1 MQPEKEKWT
10 RHVTVPNGL
19 SVSRVLLGMPLWFAL
34 SSFAANPSLVN
45 LWPLVLILTYAIV
58 SDFLDG
64 YLARKWGQTSSVGSY
79 LDGLAD
85 HVLLLITLY
94 QLWKEFE
101 FPGWVIGLYLLREI
115 YTIWIG
121 LWLYRVRGRI
131 GKSDLWGKLTITL
144 AALTVLL
151 YILEPLVSRGQV
163 ERTMFPEV
171 SSMLLALLMLISML
185 SYFRRYLYPLI
196 RGMDL
201 SEVD

>member
-1 MQPEKEKWT
+1 MQPEKAKWT

-79 LDGLAD
+79 LDGMAD
-85 HVLLLITLY
+85 HLLLLITLY

-101 FPGWVIGLYLLREI
+101 FPGWIIGLYLFREI

-131 GKSDLWGKLTITL
+131 GKSDLWGKLTINL